1 MGTTPTIGITTS
13 TEPVARAIVVA
24 EELSAQRPGVIDEP
38 KWLLWAREVQAIAQ
52 TGLAFTQDPYDLERY
67 QRLRVIA
74 AEMVADGTGVEL
86 ERIQSLFAQEVGY
99 ATPKVDVRGAV
110 FRDQRILLVREVSDG
125 GWTLPGGW
133 ADVNQ
138 SARECVERE
147 IREESGFEA
156 RALKLAAV
164 CDYRR
169 QGHRNALPY
178 SIYKMFF
185 VCELTGGAART
196 SLETSGVDFF
206 DPHQL
211 PPLSLGRTNPRQIA
225 LMFAHREDPTL
236 PAEFD

>member
-1 MGTTPTIGITTS
+1 M
-13 TEPVARAIVVA
+13 
-24 EELSAQRPGVIDEP
+24 IDEP
-38 KWLLWAREVQAIAQ
+38 QWLLWARELQGIAQ
-52 TGLAFTQDPYDLERY
+52 TGLAFTQDPYDQERY
-67 QRLRVIA
+67 RRLRAIA
-74 AEMVADGTGVEL
+74 AEMFSQASGVEVA
-86 ERIQSLFAQEVGY
+86 RIESLFSRETGY

-110 FRDQRILLVREVSDG
+110 FRERRILLVQEASDG

-138 SARECVERE
+138 SARESVERE

-169 QGHRNALPY
+169 QGHRHVGPY

-185 VCELTGGAART
+185 VCELTGGVART
-196 SLETSGVDFF
+196 SIETSGVDFF
-206 DPHQL
+206 DPDKL
-211 PPLSLGRTNPRQIA
+211 PPLSVGRTNARQIA
-225 LMFAHREDPTL
+225 LMFAHRHNPDL